1 MAPPLVTGFGVIAIY
16 VTDLFRARAFYVD
29 ALGLRVEGERDARVL
44 LRAGDVRVYLESS
57 RPRPALP
64 DADNERATVVPC
76 FLADGV
82 LDAERR
88 LREAGFVVVQPTVV
102 HADDFAALRV
112 SDPDGNVVE
121 LAGTP

>member
-1 MAPPLVTGFGVIAIY
+1 MAAPLVTGFGVIAIY

-57 RPRPALP
+57 RPLAAQ
-64 DADNERATVVPC
+64 ADPGNERASVVPC

-82 LDAERR
+82 LEAERR
-88 LREAGFVVVQPTVV
+88 LREAGFVIVQPTVV

-112 SDPDGNVVE
+112 ADPDGNIVE
-121 LAGTP
+121 LAGKP